1 MICIRIITTPPV
13 QIRQDKRICLKYLT
27 GFASPAFRNEKNINK
42 KQKNAPIGTPIYKLS
57 SVKAVSSKL
66 NVKFFK
72 INHYIHV
79 QNRHMIQFTIRQS
92 YKHVDSLSLIIAY
105 FNLQFHFFPPSI
117 IFSMGIH
124 HLFDGSP
131 SSFRWESII
140 FSMDLHIL
148 TEIKS
153 VFNGVTLCVELQD
166 FAA

>member
-92 YKHVDSLSLIIAY
+92 YKHVDSLVHY
-105 FNLQFHFFPPSI
+105 SI
-117 IFSMGIH
+117 F
-124 HLFDGSP
+124 
-131 SSFRWESII
+131 
-140 FSMDLHIL
+140 
-148 TEIKS
+148 
-153 VFNGVTLCVELQD
+153 
-166 FAA
+166 

>member
-57 SVKAVSSKL
+57 SVKGVSSKL

-92 YKHVDSLSLIIAY
+92 YKHVDSLSFIIAY
-105 FNLQFHFFPPSI
+105 FNLQFHFFPSSI
-117 IFSMGIH
+117 IFLMGIH
-124 HLFDGSP
+124 HLFDG
-131 SSFRWESII
+131 
-140 FSMDLHIL
+140 
-148 TEIKS
+148 
-153 VFNGVTLCVELQD
+153 
-166 FAA
+166 FAYTNRD

>member
-1 MICIRIITTPPV
+1 M
-13 QIRQDKRICLKYLT
+13 
-27 GFASPAFRNEKNINK
+27 
-42 KQKNAPIGTPIYKLS
+42 GTPIYKLS

-72 INHYIHV
+72 IVPY
-79 QNRHMIQFTIRQS
+79 
-92 YKHVDSLSLIIAY
+92 IIAY

-124 HLFDGSP
+124 HLFDWNP

-140 FSMDLHIL
+140 FLMDLHIL